1 MLNAI
6 VFRVDTVEVVS
17 KCDSTVMTSEAVFMI
32 VMRDDVL
39 GMMLMMIPSL
49 ALFNHNRS
57 QIFKFSVKTLKFWPK
72 LRKLEGSG
80 PNF

>member
-32 VMRDDVL
+32 VMRSSKNGVSLDQVST
-39 GMMLMMIPSL
+39 LM
-49 ALFNHNRS
+49 A
-57 QIFKFSVKTLKFWPK
+57 VV
-72 LRKLEGSG
+72 
-80 PNF
+80 